1 MIIVSIYLKILVG
14 CIALEHLFILW
25 VEMFS
30 WTKMGKKMFR
40 SIEADLFERTKVL
53 AANQGLYNGFLAAG
67 LMWTILI
74 QNSIWSYNIAT
85 FFLGCVVI
93 AGTYG
98 AITSSKSI
106 LFKQAIPAMLVL
118 MILIVT
124 R

>member
-1 MIIVSIYLKILVG
+1 VSIYLKILVG
-14 CIALEHLFILW
+14 FVAIEHLFILW

-40 SIEADLFERTKVL
+40 SIEQDLFERTKVL

-67 LMWTILI
+67 LIWAIFI
-74 QNSIWSYNIAT
+74 ENSIWSYNIAT

-93 AGTYG
+93 AGIYG

-106 LFKQAIPAMLVL
+106 LFKQAMPAALVF
-118 MILIVT
+118 MILIAT